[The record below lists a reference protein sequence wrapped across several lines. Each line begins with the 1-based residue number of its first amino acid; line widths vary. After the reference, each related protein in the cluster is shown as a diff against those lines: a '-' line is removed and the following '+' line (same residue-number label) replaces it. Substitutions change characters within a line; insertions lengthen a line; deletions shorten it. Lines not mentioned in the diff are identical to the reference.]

1 MSRAWSRFGLLI
13 ALTSLGGAAAAAEE
27 DAALFDAVWETVAE
41 SFYDPALHGV
51 DWPEMR
57 RIYRPLVLEA
67 EGDDQVRAL
76 LLEMLAELRASHTTI
91 LDESVH
97 RAMMR
102 ELLDRP
108 GPTFGTVLEE
118 TLPGRLFVRAA
129 YEGGPAPAAGV
140 VLGDRVVAIDGV
152 PALESPALVDAGYD
166 PGLPGPRLF
175 FLDAAG
181 HDVLRLTIQ
190 PTPDADDRRDV
201 VLRSERMNAVDAA
214 RRSVRV
220 VERDGVRIGTLHLWF
235 CSRGVTD
242 VLREAVRGPLADC
255 DALVLDVR
263 GRGGFADVVGE
274 ILDVFRGEGGIVRR
288 LRGRGRRAPAW
299 DKPLVVLT
307 DDRSRSAKELFA
319 YRVRASGLGRLV
331 GQRTEGAVLGAMFHP
346 LPDGS
351 VLELAGLAVPID
363 GVVLEGEGVE
373 PHHEV
378 DFVVPYA
385 GGVDTIFEKGCDVA
399 VELVTGETRRAT
411 GSF

>member
-1 MSRAWSRFGLLI
+1 MTRAWPRLGILI
-13 ALTSLGGAAAAAEE
+13 ALSPLGGMATAAEE

-41 SFYDPALHGV
+41 SFYDSGLHGV
-51 DWPEMR
+51 DWPALR

-67 EGDDQVRAL
+67 DGEDEVRAL

-118 TLPGRLFVRAA
+118 SLPGRLFVRAT
-129 YEGGPAPAAGV
+129 YEGGPASEVGL
-140 VLGDRVVAIDGV
+140 VLGDRVVTIDGV

-175 FLDAAG
+175 FLDASG
-181 HDVLRLTIQ
+181 HDALRLTIQ
-190 PTPDADDRRDV
+190 STPDADDRRDV
-201 VLRSERMNAVDAA
+201 VVRTESMTAVDAA

-220 VERDGVRIGTLHLWF
+220 VERDGVRVGTLHLWF

-255 DALVLDVR
+255 DVLVLDVR

-274 ILDVFRGEGGIVRR
+274 LLDVFRGEGGIVRR
-288 LRGRGRRAPAW
+288 LRGRGRRPPEW

-319 YRVRASGLGRLV
+319 YRVRESGLGRLV
-331 GQRTEGAVLGAMFHP
+331 GQRTEGAVLGAMFHR

-363 GVVLEGEGVE
+363 GVVLEGNGVP

-385 GGVDTIFEKGCDVA
+385 GGVDPIFEKGCEVA
-399 VELVTGETRRAT
+399 VELVAGERRRAT